1 MTANEFSR
9 IFPQKIIKNFIVDE
23 MVYKSFQACSCD
35 FNPLHVDDNY
45 AIDKGFKGK
54 VMYGNILNAF
64 ISYLVGECLPSKEV
78 IIHSQNINYLLP
90 VYLNDSLELELSINA
105 IYESVNAI
113 DLKFIF
119 RNVSEKVV
127 SRGIIQIGILA

>member
-9 IFPQKIIKNFIVDE
+9 IFPQKFIKNFIVDE
-23 MVYKSFQACSCD
+23 LVYKTFQACSCD
-35 FNPLHVDDNY
+35 LNPLHVDENY

-64 ISYLVGECLPSKEV
+64 ISYIVGECLPTKEV
-78 IIHSQNINYLLP
+78 IIHSQTINYLLP
-90 VYLNDSLELELSINA
+90 VYLNDSLKLELSINE

-127 SRGIIQIGILA
+127 SRGVIQIGLLA